1 MDNNQQ
7 VLEIRPDKLREGQS
21 IICQDLVE
29 RQAGGFMEHKIGKRC
44 QSGRAQ
50 FALQSLTIRD

>member
-1 MDNNQQ
+1 MDNKQQ
-7 VLEIRPDKLREGQS
+7 ALEIRPDKLWEGQS
-21 IICQDLVE
+21 TICQDLVE
-29 RQAGGFMEHKIGKRC
+29 RQAGSFMQHKIGKRC